1 MRIIFQFGS
10 GSIFNGYVLANA
22 VNYDLAHLLRDFVS
36 DPQ

>member
-1 MRIIFQFGS
+1 MRITFQFGT

-22 VNYDLAHLLRDFVS
+22 VNYYLALVLRDFVS